1 MEPRSPIA
9 PHASSPADLKA
20 RIEAERLGRPFI
32 LFRDGLGSQR
42 IVALP
47 EDRSTVTVGRLPE
60 NTIAF
65 DWDTEVSR
73 VHAQLE
79 CVAGQWTIVDD
90 GLSRNG
96 SWVNGERLTS
106 RRRLRDGDAL
116 RFGNTVAAYVQPG
129 ERESDAT
136 ASGVESVPGADL
148 TDTQRRVLVALA
160 RPFKDPTGLAT
171 PATNKQ
177 IAGELFLSVD
187 AVKGHLR
194 VLFQKFG
201 VQELPQNQ
209 KRAQLVWL
217 AFRSGAISATS
228 LWE

>member
-9 PHASSPADLKA
+9 AHASSPADLKA
-20 RIEAERLGRPFI
+20 RIDAERLGQPFI
-32 LFRDGLGSQR
+32 LFRDGLGAQR

-47 EDRSTVTVGRLPE
+47 HDGSSITVGRRPG
-60 NTIAF
+60 NTIAL

-73 VHAQLE
+73 VHARLE
-79 CVAGQWTIVDD
+79 CVAGEWTIIDD

-96 SWVNGERLTS
+96 SWVNGERLTA

-116 RFGNTVAAYVQPG
+116 RFGNTVVAYLRPG
-129 ERESDAT
+129 ERESEAT
-136 ASGVESVPGADL
+136 ASAVESVPGTNL
-148 TDTQRRVLVALA
+148 TDTQRRVLIALA
-160 RPFKDPTGLAT
+160 RPFKDPNGLAT
-171 PATNKQ
+171 PATNKA
-177 IAGELFLSVD
+177 IAEELFLSVD
-187 AVKGHLR
+187 AIKGHLR

-201 VQELPQNQ
+201 VQDLPQNQ

-217 AFRSGAISATS
+217 AFRSGAISAAS